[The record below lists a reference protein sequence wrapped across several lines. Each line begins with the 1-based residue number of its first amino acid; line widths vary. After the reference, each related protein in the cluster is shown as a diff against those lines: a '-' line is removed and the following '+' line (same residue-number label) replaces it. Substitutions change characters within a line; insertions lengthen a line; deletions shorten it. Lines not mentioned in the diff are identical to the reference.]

1 MAIWGLNAVMALA
14 WIGVFAL
21 VMLALL
27 ATGKTKRP
35 VKQLETDAA
44 AHIAVFSRAGT
55 PRQKLTALTAYKI
68 NADELARAPAVPS
81 AGTALRRP
89 GLAPRWKD
97 HHRVHV
103 S

>member
-1 MAIWGLNAVMALA
+1 MAIWGLNAVAALA

-21 VMLALL
+21 VILALL

-35 VKQLETDAA
+35 VKQLETEPA
-44 AHIAVFSRAGT
+44 AHIAAFSSAGT
-55 PRQKLTALTAYKI
+55 PRQKLTALTAYSI
-68 NADELARAPAVPS
+68 HAAELARAPAV